1 MKGCVITMVVK
12 RARKIVR
19 KRVIKTP
26 KKVGGILPLILAGIG
41 ALAGVTGG
49 VTNVVKTINDAK
61 LAQAKL
67 NELKRHNLAMET
79 KQGQGLKI
87 AKKKRKRGRGLYLKP
102 YKKGSGYRKIVKQGS
117 KN

>member
-1 MKGCVITMVVK
+1 MGVK
-12 RARKIVR
+12 RGKKSVR
-19 KRVIKTP
+19 KRLIKTP

-61 LAQAKL
+61 MAQAKL
-67 NELKRHNLAMET
+67 NELKRHNLAMEP
-79 KQGQGLKI
+79 KQGKGLRI
-87 AKKKRKRGRGLYLKP
+87 GKKKRRKGRGLYLKP
-102 YKKGSGYRKIVKQGS
+102 YKKGTGYRKGYKGS